1 MEESAESSKRAF
13 IARSGAVA
21 PSGAAAAFPLRL
33 GDGTV
38 VPAERRRDDTAAFRL
53 FEDVP
58 REAVER
64 ALAKCPVIVVDRETE
79 ILRPG
84 AGNTSIYVLLSGRIA
99 VYLDERNSGNVV
111 NVEPGGCIG
120 ELSMI
125 DGRLATAYVIATAG
139 SQLLR
144 IDQELF
150 WTELA
155 PHPAVVRNMLRL
167 MSHRMRVNH
176 ERVLHGLRKQL
187 ELEIVQKELRVAR
200 EIQAGMLPAS
210 FPQPDSA
217 FPLDVFALMEPA
229 QDVGGDLY
237 DVFRS
242 KRGALYFSI
251 GDVSG
256 KGVPAAL
263 FMARTMDM
271 VRVVSRLLRAEG
283 AQDIDPAEIIT
294 HVNNELCQ
302 NNANL
307 MFVTLLVGRLDARS
321 GDLVYCSAGHPS
333 PLRLAPS
340 EGPFELPCV
349 RSAPVGLTPG
359 RTYQDQSMRLGR
371 GETLFA
377 YSDGISE
384 AENRDHECFG
394 EERLAE
400 AMARIRGTDSRSL
413 IAGVIEAVREFAA
426 GTPPSDDIT
435 AVAIRRL

>member
-1 MEESAESSKRAF
+1 MEESGESRKRAF
-13 IARSGAVA
+13 IARNRTAA
-21 PSGAAAAFPLRL
+21 PGDAGAAFPLRL

-38 VPAERRRDDTAAFRL
+38 VPAERRRDDTTAFRL

-58 REAVER
+58 RAAVER
-64 ALAKCPVIVVDRETE
+64 ALAKCPVIVADGETE
-79 ILRPG
+79 LLRPG
-84 AGNTSIYVLLSGRIA
+84 SPNTSIYVLLSGRVA

-111 NVEPGGCIG
+111 NIEPGGCLG

-125 DGRLATAYVIATAG
+125 DGRVATAYAIAAPG

-150 WTELA
+150 WSELA
-155 PHPAVVRNMLRL
+155 PQPAVVRNMLRL
-167 MSHRMRVNH
+167 MSQRMRVNH

-210 FPQPDSA
+210 FPQPESG
-217 FPLDVFALMEPA
+217 FDVFALMEPA
-229 QDVGGDLY
+229 KDVGGDLY

-242 KRGALYFSI
+242 ERGALYFTI

-283 AQDIDPAEIIT
+283 AHDIGPAEIIK

-302 NNANL
+302 NNASL
-307 MFVTLLVGRLDARS
+307 MFVTLLVGRLDTHS
-321 GDLVYCSAGHPS
+321 GDLVYCSAGHPA
-333 PLRLAPS
+333 PMRLAAS

-349 RSAPVGLTPG
+349 RAAPLGLTPG

>member
-1 MEESAESSKRAF
+1 MDEAGHLRERGF
-13 IARSGAVA
+13 IPRSR
-21 PSGAAAAFPLRL
+21 GAAQTDAGPAFPLRL
-33 GDGTV
+33 GDGTE
-38 VPAERRRDDTAAFRL
+38 VPAERRRDDTTAFRL

-58 REAVER
+58 RDAVER
-64 ALAKCPVIVVDRETE
+64 ALAKCPVMVVDRETE

-84 AGNTSIYVLLSGRIA
+84 APNTSIYVLLSGRVA

-111 NVEPGGCIG
+111 DIEPGGCFG

-125 DGRLATAYVIATAG
+125 DGRLATAYVIAAPG

-150 WTELA
+150 WSELA
-155 PHPAVVRNMLRL
+155 PQPAVVRNMLRL
-167 MSHRMRVNH
+167 LSYRMRVNH

-210 FPQPDSA
+210 FPQPDSG
-217 FPLDVFALMEPA
+217 FPLDVYALMEPA
-229 QDVGGDLY
+229 KDVGGDLY

-242 KRGALYFSI
+242 ERGALYFMI

-256 KGVPAAL
+256 KGIPAAL
-263 FMARTMDM
+263 FMARTMNM
-271 VRVVSRLLRAEG
+271 VRMVSRLLRADG
-283 AQDIDPAEIIT
+283 AKDIGPAEIIK

-302 NNANL
+302 NNASL
-307 MFVTLLVGRLDARS
+307 MFITLLVGHVDTQS
-321 GDLVYCSAGHPS
+321 GDLVYCSAGHPA
-333 PLRLAPS
+333 PLRLAAS
-340 EGPFELPCV
+340 EGPFELPCM
-349 RSAPVGLTPG
+349 RHAPLGLTPG
-359 RTYQDQSMRLGR
+359 RTYQDQSMQLGR

-377 YSDGISE
+377 YTDGISE
-384 AENRDHECFG
+384 AENRDQECFG
-394 EERLAE
+394 EKRLAE
-400 AMARIRGTDSRSL
+400 AMHRIRGADSRSL

-435 AVAIRRL
+435 AIAIRRL

>member
-1 MEESAESSKRAF
+1 MEESGESRKRAF
-13 IARSGAVA
+13 IARARAAA
-21 PSGAAAAFPLRL
+21 PGNAGAAFPLRL

-38 VPAERRRDDTAAFRL
+38 VPAERRRDDTTAFRL

-84 AGNTSIYVLLSGRIA
+84 TPNTSIYVLLSGRIN

-125 DGRLATAYVIATAG
+125 DGRLATAYVIAAAD

-150 WTELA
+150 WRELA
-155 PHPAVVRNMLRL
+155 PQPAVVRNMLRL
-167 MSHRMRVNH
+167 MSQRMRVNH
-176 ERVLHGLRKQL
+176 DRVLHGLRKQL
-187 ELEIVQKELRVAR
+187 ELELVQKELRLAR

-210 FPQPDSA
+210 FPQSESG
-217 FPLDVFALMEPA
+217 FPLDVFAVMEPA
-229 QDVGGDLY
+229 KDVGGDLY

-242 KRGALYFSI
+242 ERGALYFTI

-256 KGVPAAL
+256 KGVPASL
-263 FMARTMDM
+263 FMARTTDM

-283 AQDIDPAEIIT
+283 TQDIGPAEIVA
-294 HVNNELCQ
+294 HVNRELCQ
-302 NNANL
+302 NNTNL
-307 MFVTLLVGRLDARS
+307 MFVTLLVGRLDAHS
-321 GDLVYCSAGHPS
+321 GDLVYCCAGHPA
-333 PLRLAPS
+333 PLRLAAS
-340 EGPFELPCV
+340 AGPVELPCV
-349 RSAPVGLTPG
+349 RDAPLGLVPG
-359 RTYQDQSMRLGR
+359 RTYHDQSMLLAR

-377 YSDGISE
+377 YTDGITE
-384 AENRDHECFG
+384 AENRDLECFG
-394 EERLAE
+394 EERLAD
-400 AMARIRGTDSRSL
+400 AMRSCRGADSRSL
-413 IAGVIEAVREFAA
+413 IAGVVAAVRQFAA
-426 GTPPSDDIT
+426 GNPPSDDLT
-435 AVAIRRL
+435 AIAIRRL

>member
-1 MEESAESSKRAF
+1 MNELGHSRKRGF
-13 IARSGAVA
+13 IPRSGGSTQGNAGPV
-21 PSGAAAAFPLRL
+21 FPLRL
-33 GDGTV
+33 GDGTE
-38 VPAERRRDDTAAFRL
+38 VPAERRRDDTTAFRM
-53 FEDVP
+53 FEGAP
-58 REAVER
+58 RDAVER
-64 ALAKCPVIVVDRETE
+64 ALAKCPVIVVESETE

-84 AGNTSIYVLLSGRIA
+84 VPNTSIYVLLSGRI
-99 VYLDERNSGNVV
+99 VIYLDQRNSGNVV
-111 NVEPGGCIG
+111 NVEPGDCFG

-125 DGRLATAYVIATAG
+125 DGRVATAYVIAAPG

-150 WTELA
+150 WSELA
-155 PHPAVVRNMLRL
+155 PQPAVVRNMLRL
-167 MSHRMRVNH
+167 LSQRMRVNH
-176 ERVLHGLRKQL
+176 DRVLVGLRKQL

-210 FPQPDSA
+210 FPVPDNA
-217 FPLDVFALMEPA
+217 FPLDVYALMEPA
-229 QDVGGDLY
+229 KDVGGDLY

-242 KRGALYFSI
+242 EPGALYFTI

-271 VRVVSRLLRAEG
+271 VRVVSRLLRADG
-283 AQDIDPAEIIT
+283 AQDIGPAEIVT

-302 NNANL
+302 NNASL
-307 MFVTLLVGRLDARS
+307 MFVTLLVGRLDTRS
-321 GDLVYCSAGHPS
+321 GDLVYCSAGHPA
-333 PLRLAPS
+333 PLRLAAA

-349 RSAPVGLTPG
+349 PGTPLGLRPS
-359 RTYQDQSMRLGR
+359 RTYQDQRAQLGR

-377 YSDGISE
+377 YTDGISE
-384 AENRDHECFG
+384 AENHDQECFG

-400 AMARIRGTDSRSL
+400 AMSRTRGTDSRSL

-435 AVAIRRL
+435 AIAIRRL

>member
-1 MEESAESSKRAF
+1 MEESGEPGKRAF
-13 IARSGAVA
+13 IARSGAAA
-21 PSGAAAAFPLRL
+21 PGAAGAAFPLRL

-38 VPAERRRDDTAAFRL
+38 VPAERRRDDTTAFRL

-64 ALAKCPVIVVDRETE
+64 ALARCPVIVVERETE

-84 AGNTSIYVLLSGRIA
+84 APNTSIYLLLSGRVA

-111 NVEPGGCIG
+111 NIEPGSCLG

-125 DGRLATAYVIATAG
+125 DGRLATAYAIAAPG
-139 SQLLR
+139 AQLLR
-144 IDQELF
+144 IDQEVF
-150 WTELA
+150 WSELA
-155 PHPAVVRNMLRL
+155 PQPAVVRNMLRL
-167 MSHRMRVNH
+167 MTQRMRVNH
-176 ERVLHGLRKQL
+176 DRVLHGLRKQL

-210 FPQPDSA
+210 FPRPDGD
-217 FPLDVFALMEPA
+217 FPVDVFALMEPA
-229 QDVGGDLY
+229 KDVGGDLY

-242 KRGALYFSI
+242 ERGALYFSI

-271 VRVVSRLLRAEG
+271 VRVVSRLLRAGG
-283 AQDIDPAEIIT
+283 AEDIGPAEILM
-294 HVNNELCQ
+294 HVNDELCQ
-302 NNANL
+302 NNASL

-321 GDLVYCSAGHPS
+321 GDLVYCSAGHPA
-333 PLRLAPS
+333 PMRLASS

-349 RSAPVGLTPG
+349 RAAPLGLTPG
-359 RTYQDQSMRLGR
+359 RTYRDQSVLLAR

-384 AENRDHECFG
+384 AENRDYECFG
-394 EERLAE
+394 EERLAD
-400 AMARIRGTDSRSL
+400 ALRGCRGVDARSL
-413 IAGVIEAVREFAA
+413 IAGVIEAVRQYAA

-435 AVAIRRL
+435 AIAIRRL

>member
-1 MEESAESSKRAF
+1 MDESGHLRTRGF
-13 IARSGAVA
+13 IPRSR
-21 PSGAAAAFPLRL
+21 GAAQTDAGLAFPLRL
-33 GDGTV
+33 ADGTE
-38 VPAERRRDDTAAFRL
+38 VPADRRRDDTTAFRL

-58 REAVER
+58 RDAVER

-84 AGNTSIYVLLSGRIA
+84 VPNTSIYVLLSGRVA

-111 NVEPGGCIG
+111 NIEPGGCFG

-125 DGRLATAYVIATAG
+125 DGRLATAYVIALPG

-150 WTELA
+150 WSELA
-155 PHPAVVRNMLRL
+155 PQPAVVRNMLRL
-167 MSHRMRVNH
+167 LSYRMRVNH

-200 EIQAGMLPAS
+200 EIQAGMVPVS
-210 FPQPDSA
+210 FPQPDSG
-217 FPLDVFALMEPA
+217 FPLDVYALMEPA
-229 QDVGGDLY
+229 MDVGGDLY

-242 KRGALYFSI
+242 ERGALYFTI

-271 VRVVSRLLRAEG
+271 VRVVSRLLRADG
-283 AQDIDPAEIIT
+283 AQDIGPAEIMK

-302 NNANL
+302 NNASL
-307 MFVTLLVGRLDARS
+307 MFVTLLVGRVDAHS

-333 PLRLAPS
+333 PLRLAAS

-349 RSAPVGLTPG
+349 RAAPLGLTPG
-359 RTYQDQSMRLGR
+359 RIYRDQSIVLGR

-400 AMARIRGTDSRSL
+400 AMHRIRGADSRSL
-413 IAGVIEAVREFAA
+413 IAGVVEAVREFAA

-435 AVAIRRL
+435 AIAIRRL

>member
-1 MEESAESSKRAF
+1 MEESGQLRKRAF
-13 IARSGAVA
+13 IPRKIYPAQS
-21 PSGAAAAFPLRL
+21 AAGPVFPLRL
-33 GDGTV
+33 GDGTE
-38 VPAERRRDDTAAFRL
+38 VPAERRRDDTTAFRL
-53 FEDVP
+53 FEGVP

-84 AGNTSIYVLLSGRIA
+84 APNTSIYVLLSGSIA

-111 NVEPGGCIG
+111 NIDPGGCIG

-125 DGRLATAYVIATAG
+125 DGRLATAYVIAAAG

-150 WTELA
+150 WAELA
-155 PHPAVVRNMLRL
+155 PQPAVVRNMLRL
-167 MSHRMRVNH
+167 MTQRMRVNH
-176 ERVLHGLRKQL
+176 DRVLHGLRKQL
-187 ELEIVQKELRVAR
+187 ELEIVQKELRLAR

-210 FPQPDSA
+210 FPQPESG
-217 FPLDVFALMEPA
+217 FDVFAVMEPA

-237 DVFRS
+237 DVFMS
-242 KRGALYFSI
+242 ERGALYFSI

-256 KGVPAAL
+256 KGVPASL

-283 AQDIDPAEIIT
+283 AQDIGPAEIVT
-294 HVNNELCQ
+294 HVNRELCQ

-307 MFVTLLVGRLDARS
+307 MFVTLLVGRLDART
-321 GDLVYCSAGHPS
+321 GDLVYCSAGHPA
-333 PLRLAPS
+333 PLRLAAS
-340 EGPFELPCV
+340 EEPFELPCV
-349 RSAPVGLTPG
+349 RAAPLGLTPG
-359 RTYQDQSMRLGR
+359 RTYQNQSVALGR
-371 GETLFA
+371 GEMLFA

-384 AENRDHECFG
+384 AENREQECFG
-394 EERLAE
+394 EERLVE
-400 AMARIRGTDSRSL
+400 AMRRIRAADARSL
-413 IAGVIEAVREFAA
+413 VAGVIEAVREFAA

-435 AVAIRRL
+435 AIAIRRL

>member
-1 MEESAESSKRAF
+1 MDESGESRKRAF
-13 IARSGAVA
+13 IARSRAAA
-21 PSGAAAAFPLRL
+21 PSDAGAAFPLRL

-38 VPAERRRDDTAAFRL
+38 VPAERRGDHTTAFRL

-84 AGNTSIYVLLSGRIA
+84 TPNTSIYVLLSGRIA

-111 NVEPGGCIG
+111 NVDPGGCIG

-125 DGRLATAYVIATAG
+125 DGRLATAYVIAAAG

-150 WTELA
+150 WRELA
-155 PHPAVVRNMLRL
+155 PQPAVVRNMLRL
-167 MSHRMRVNH
+167 MSQRMRVNH

-187 ELEIVQKELRVAR
+187 ELELVQKELRLAR

-210 FPQPDSA
+210 FPQPESG
-217 FPLDVFALMEPA
+217 FDVFAIMEPA

-242 KRGALYFSI
+242 ERGALYFTI

-256 KGVPAAL
+256 KGVPASL
-263 FMARTMDM
+263 FMARTTDL
-271 VRVVSRLLRAEG
+271 VRVVSRLLRADG
-283 AQDIDPAEIIT
+283 AQDIGPAEIVA
-294 HVNNELCQ
+294 HVNSELCQ

-321 GDLVYCSAGHPS
+321 GDLVYCCAGHPA
-333 PLRLAPS
+333 PLRLAAPA
-340 EGPFELPCV
+340 GPVELPCV
-349 RSAPVGLTPG
+349 RDAPLGLVPG
-359 RTYQDQSMRLGR
+359 RTYHDQSMLLAH

-377 YSDGISE
+377 YTDGITE
-384 AENRDHECFG
+384 AENRDFECFG
-394 EERLAE
+394 EERLAD
-400 AMARIRGTDSRSL
+400 AMRGCRGADSRSL
-413 IAGVIEAVREFAA
+413 IAGVVEAVRQFAA
-426 GTPPSDDIT
+426 GNPPSDDLT
-435 AVAIRRL
+435 AIAIRRL

>member
-1 MEESAESSKRAF
+1 MNESGQLRKRGF
-13 IARSGAVA
+13 IPRSRVTAQTDAG
-21 PSGAAAAFPLRL
+21 PAFPLRL
-33 GDGTV
+33 GDGTE
-38 VPAERRRDDTAAFRL
+38 VPAERRRGDTTAFRL

-58 REAVER
+58 RDAVER

-84 AGNTSIYVLLSGRIA
+84 IPNTSIYVLLSGRIA

-111 NVEPGGCIG
+111 NIEPGDCFG

-125 DGRLATAYVIATAG
+125 DGRLTTAYVIAAPG

-144 IDQELF
+144 IDHELF
-150 WTELA
+150 WAELA
-155 PHPAVVRNMLRL
+155 PQPAVVRNMLRL
-167 MSHRMRVNH
+167 MTHRMRVNH
-176 ERVLHGLRKQL
+176 DRVLHGLRKQL
-187 ELEIVQKELRVAR
+187 ELEIVQKELRLAR
-200 EIQAGMLPAS
+200 EIQAGMLPES
-210 FPQPDSA
+210 FPQPESG
-217 FPLDVFALMEPA
+217 FDVFAVMEPA

-242 KRGALYFSI
+242 ERGALYFTI

-263 FMARTMDM
+263 FMARTTDM
-271 VRVVSRLLRAEG
+271 VRVVSQLLRADA
-283 AQDIDPAEIIT
+283 AQDISPAAIIE

-302 NNANL
+302 NNASL

-321 GDLVYCSAGHPS
+321 NEFVYCSAGHPA
-333 PLRLAPS
+333 PLRLAAS

-349 RSAPVGLTPG
+349 RAAPLGLKPG
-359 RTYQDQSMRLGR
+359 RTYQDQSVQLDR
-371 GETLFA
+371 GEMLFA

-384 AENRDHECFG
+384 AENRAQECFG

-400 AMARIRGTDSRSL
+400 AIRRIRAADSRSL

-426 GTPPSDDIT
+426 GNPPSDDIT
-435 AVAIRRL
+435 ALAIRRL